1 MNFDKIYAR
10 KKEILL
16 WTHCSSIRN
25 IVANLWTKLLF
36 VKCFTLHVLICHCYC
51 LHCTACNKINT
62 FLCRYMMQKL
72 FAFAKGKCCAESCD
86 NPMFQE
92 VLLAGHLYQ
101 NVLKVHRCCVIDS
114 CDFVFL
120 VAFSNCSSDTFCC
133 RLIVVTFGFCRAM
146 LCIIAAYAS
155 CGVCMCVCHVCG
167 SCQNE

>member
-1 MNFDKIYAR
+1 MSYSDDYVSVDLAITFV
-10 KKEILL
+10 ILDTL
-16 WTHCSSIRN
+16 N
-25 IVANLWTKLLF
+25 IFLIDWLIDWL
-36 VKCFTLHVLICHCYC
+36 VLICHCYC
-51 LHCTACNKINT
+51 IHCTACNKINT
-62 FLCRYMMQKL
+62 LLCRYMTQKL